1 MADGR
6 DELFYR
12 LALIKVSGIGVKIGR
27 DLLQQYG
34 NATNIFKAPLK
45 ELLKVEGINE
55 VKVKAFRDPAV
66 FTAAE
71 KELEFII
78 KEDISTIAYHTE
90 SYPARLAACADA
102 PLLLFYK
109 GNAALDMKRTI
120 AIVGTR
126 LYTDYGNRLTE
137 ELVEGLQGADILII
151 SGLALGIDAIAHKK
165 AVKLGIPTVGVL
177 GTGLD
182 KVYPFTHKAL
192 ANEMVQNG
200 GLLTEYWS
208 GTIPD
213 RAHFPMRNRIVAG
226 LSDITVVIESDIKG
240 GALITAMM
248 ANGYN
253 REVAAYPGRVSD
265 SKSSGCNELI
275 RRQSA
280 HLVTCA
286 DDVLELMDW
295 KDGNKKKA
303 VQKQLFV
310 TLSNEQQKIV
320 DLLQTKEMV
329 HADDIFYHTGLANSE
344 LAVTLLDLEMQGII
358 KTLPGKQYRLT

>member
-1 MADGR
+1 MADSH

-12 LALIKVSGIGVKIGR
+12 LALISVPGIGVKIGR
-27 DLLQQYG
+27 SLLQQYG
-34 NATNIFKAPLK
+34 TATNIFNAPLK
-45 ELLKVEGINE
+45 ALLQIDGITE
-55 VKVKAFRDPAV
+55 VKAKGFKDPEV
-66 FTAAE
+66 LRTAE
-71 KELEFII
+71 KEMAFML
-78 KEDISTIAYHTE
+78 KEDITVVAYNTPG
-90 SYPARLAACADA
+90 YPARLAACADA

-109 GNAALDMKRTI
+109 GNASLEMKRHI

-126 LYTDYGNRLTE
+126 SFTDYGTRLTE
-137 ELVEGLQGADILII
+137 ELVEGLQGADILIV

-182 KVYPFTHKAL
+182 KIYPHTHKAL
-192 ANEMVQNG
+192 SNEMIQNG

-208 GTIPD
+208 GTTPD
-213 RAHFPMRNRIVAG
+213 RTNFPMRNRIVAG
-226 LSDITVVIESDIKG
+226 LCDITVVIESDIKG

-253 REVAAYPGRVSD
+253 REVAAYPGRISD
-265 SKSSGCNELI
+265 AKSSGCNELI

-280 HLVTCA
+280 HLITCA
-286 DDVLELMDW
+286 DDMLELMNW

-310 TLSNEQQKIV
+310 TLSTEQQKIV
-320 DLLQTKEMV
+320 DLLQTKEIV
-329 HADDIFYHTGLANSE
+329 HADDIFYHTGLSNST